1 MVTIKISI
9 NYQIKLKKKSLPTC
23 FPVPKIAF
31 SLGVFHPLFR
41 SVNMPGVS
49 QKTNSHFRHQ
59 YQRCPNIT
67 PQGSAK
73 SVSPFSRCVSWT
85 DFSKGPFAPSVS
97 IHVLRVLTS
106 HPLHHVIECPPLH
119 WNCSY
124 YHHEWLPS
132 FQMWLSTVLSCFSGT
147 TLLFWFHDII
157 LTPGFPSD
165 FLVVPLQAYLQM
177 LFSVWSSHLSLTT
190 LNPFPFHAWLL
201 NPHIPV

>member
-1 MVTIKISI
+1 MANLASLPADFTFLLPSCFHFFKNSRNTPLALTTRKTIMVTIKISI

-23 FPVPKIAF
+23 FPVSKIAF

-49 QKTNSHFRHQ
+49 QKTNSHFRHR

-124 YHHEWLPS
+124 YHHE
-132 FQMWLSTVLSCFSGT
+132 
-147 TLLFWFHDII
+147 
-157 LTPGFPSD
+157 
-165 FLVVPLQAYLQM
+165 
-177 LFSVWSSHLSLTT
+177 
-190 LNPFPFHAWLL
+190 
-201 NPHIPV
+201 